1 MYVGTKQYLIQ
12 NCVSNISSYITY
24 AQVDVAPTRG
34 GGEGDY
40 AFIGQPDGDL
50 VS

>member
-1 MYVGTKQYLIQ
+1 MP
-12 NCVSNISSYITY
+12 
-24 AQVDVAPTRG
+24 QVDVAPTRGGGG